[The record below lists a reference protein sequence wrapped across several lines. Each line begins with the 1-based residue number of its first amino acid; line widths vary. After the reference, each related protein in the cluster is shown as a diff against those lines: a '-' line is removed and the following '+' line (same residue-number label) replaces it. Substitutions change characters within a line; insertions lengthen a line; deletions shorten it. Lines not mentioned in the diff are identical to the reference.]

1 MPSPPFH
8 WPIFVVSLEIATQ
21 RRSEIAAQLQDAG
34 LAFSFVD
41 AIDGRTTLPAEW
53 ESRIDRDG
61 AARHYGYPMSDSE
74 FACALSHQL
83 VYARILEE
91 GLPGAVVLEDDAILT
106 SEFAA
111 FYRSGGYRA
120 ADFIQF
126 FCFTAR
132 IYRGPGR
139 EILPTVRLA
148 RLAENAFMNVGY
160 CLSARAA
167 RHLAAASHPLR
178 ARADWPADMTQVGAR
193 LTVPSIIRHPPP
205 GQSHSYIQ
213 EGREQVFPPSF
224 DFNAGHGSRWR
235 RIFTATAWTRQL
247 RRRLSRQI
255 DPGFQA

>member
-111 FYRSGGYRA
+111 FYRSGLLSERPISSSSSA
-120 ADFIQF
+120 SP
-126 FCFTAR
+126 
-132 IYRGPGR
+132 RGSTGAP
-139 EILPTVRLA
+139 
-148 RLAENAFMNVGY
+148 
-160 CLSARAA
+160 
-167 RHLAAASHPLR
+167 
-178 ARADWPADMTQVGAR
+178 GAR
-193 LTVPSIIRHPPP
+193 YYPPFGWPGWPRTPS
-205 GQSHSYIQ
+205 
-213 EGREQVFPPSF
+213 
-224 DFNAGHGSRWR
+224 
-235 RIFTATAWTRQL
+235 
-247 RRRLSRQI
+247 
-255 DPGFQA
+255 